1 MASYEISPFKW
12 GSSVLG
18 TTGGQVTWSF
28 ATSNI
33 ANGYYQFDKF
43 ITEQAYKV
51 AVQAAFDAWEKVA
64 RIDFVQVA
72 DSANVNIRLGWDA
85 IDGPFNTVGQ
95 AKYSGWTDSFYNPA
109 NPRYSL
115 SYAEIRF
122 DTAETWT
129 ASLTTTPFNTVNF
142 YSVAIHEIG
151 HAIGL
156 GHTTDP
162 STIMFPTSYDI
173 TTLSAGDIQGAV
185 IIYGAAVTTSSPL
198 VQLFTN
204 HSNIALG
211 IASAYDLLLGGV
223 PHQAGFKSLIE
234 TAVSTNFGAGAGP
247 VFNAENIF
255 INLTNN
261 LAQGNPTAKAAFQ
274 AISFGTT
281 LAQKIGSLYEAII
294 PVAHQKAAGL
304 AYLTRPDG
312 LAFYQQV
319 AAERGVAG
327 TDGAAIVAMAS
338 LLKIAADQNIGIGNS
353 AKDLLQAVI
362 ANSHLLPASGSVFTP
377 IEIADGTAFDGDD
390 AAAGAVPPI
399 GGMGAGSSLEFEVS
413 LVGVASDLS
422 LEGLMPGA

>member
-1 MASYEISPFKW
+1 MASYEVSPFKW

-28 ATSNI
+28 ATANL

-72 DSANVNIRLGWDA
+72 DGPNVNIRLGWDA
-85 IDGPFNTVGQ
+85 IDGPYNTVGQ
-95 AKYSGWTDSFYNPA
+95 AKYSGWTDSAYNPA

-115 SYAEIRF
+115 DYAEIRF
-122 DTAETWT
+122 DTAETWSS
-129 ASLTTTPFNTVNF
+129 SLTTTPFNQVNF

-156 GHTTDP
+156 DHTSDP
-162 STIMFPTSYDI
+162 ATIMFPTNYDI

-185 IIYGAAVTTSSPL
+185 TIYGAAVTTVSPL
-198 VQLFTN
+198 VQLFTT

-211 IASAYDLLLGGV
+211 ISSAYQMLLGGV

-234 TAVSTNFGAGAGP
+234 TAVATNFGAGVGP
-247 VFNAENIF
+247 VFNTENIF

-261 LAQGNPTAKAAFQ
+261 LAQGNTAAKATFQ
-274 AISFGTT
+274 SLAFGTT
-281 LAQKIGSLYEAII
+281 LAAKIESLYEAII

-319 AAERGVAG
+319 AAERGIAG

-338 LLKIAADQNIGIGNS
+338 LLKIAADENIGIGNS

-362 ANSHLLPASGSVFTP
+362 GNSHMLPATGTVFTP
-377 IEIADGTAFDGDD
+377 IEIADGTVYDGDD
-390 AAAGAVPPI
+390 AVAGSASQMA
-399 GGMGAGSSLEFEVS
+399 GMGASLSPDMEVG
-413 LVGVASDLS
+413 LIGGAGAGWDGFIPGV
-422 LEGLMPGA
+422 